1 MSALQML
8 YAKFTILINCKML
21 RQVPD
26 WQGKPP
32 NWKASPR
39 QEGQDPNMKG
49 KPPIEKARPLL
60 EKQAPDWKVTIV
72 YDEMTFVFKRIAMYS
87 YFS

>member
-1 MSALQML
+1 
-8 YAKFTILINCKML
+8 ML
-21 RQVPD
+21 RQIPD

-32 NWKASPR
+32 NRKASPR

-49 KPPIEKARPLL
+49 KPPIDKARPLL

-72 YDEMTFVFKRIAMYS
+72 YDEVTFVF
-87 YFS
+87 

>member
-1 MSALQML
+1 M
-8 YAKFTILINCKML
+8 NCKML

-32 NWKASPR
+32 NRKASPR

-49 KPPIEKARPLL
+49 KPPIDKARPLL